1 MDSKYAHILN
11 LPHHTSK
18 TRPRMSAS
26 RRAAQFA
33 PFAALTGYEAVIEE
47 TARQTEQAVFLDE
60 GEVACIDRCLQALKE
75 EIELRPPVRVKFFLP
90 DRRKT
95 GGSYQTI
102 CSRVIKIDE
111 NLQKMVLESGDI
123 IPFQHIVQLFRE

>member
-1 MDSKYAHILN
+1 MDNKYAHILN
-11 LPHHTSK
+11 LPHHTSQ

-60 GEVACIDRCLQALKE
+60 GEVAGIDRCLQALKE
-75 EIELRPPVRVKFFLP
+75 EIGLRPPVRVRFFLP
-90 DRRKT
+90 DRRKA

-102 CSRVIKIDE
+102 HGRVIKIDE
-111 NLQKMVLESGDI
+111 NLQKMVLESGEI
-123 IPFQHIVQLFRE
+123 ILFQHIVQLFRE